1 MHMRNAVC
9 HVREGPVF
17 CYEFCV
23 QPDDQGTSEREREHF
38 STHMNRHS
46 HTNNK
51 CTLNKN
57 SPSCVCLCICSSGSS
72 KISSIFPRVHNF
84 SFDPFSLGYASL
96 QSALALSRF
105 LLRALPFFIFIV
117 SFLIVIHL
125 GHLFLLPDA
134 AASAV
139 VANRIHISSFIV
151 RTTQSARFMSARVR
165 KLSVFRVLQLLCMRA
180 RRACIF
186 LTVVSII
193 LMKREQFVCKPQNI
207 QFRSF
212 VFCFSQYSHTL
223 TDSDSHM
230 LCNQDCIVCC
240 FSYH

>member
-1 MHMRNAVC
+1 M
-9 HVREGPVF
+9 
-17 CYEFCV
+17 
-23 QPDDQGTSEREREHF
+23 
-38 STHMNRHS
+38 
-46 HTNNK
+46 
-51 CTLNKN
+51 
-57 SPSCVCLCICSSGSS
+57 CVCAYVRRAQAKSQASFHAYI
-72 KISSIFPRVHNF
+72 ISVLI
-84 SFDPFSLGYASL
+84 PFR
-96 QSALALSRF
+96 SAMLLFNLLSLSRF
-105 LLRALPFFIFIV
+105 LLRPFFIFIV

-180 RRACIF
+180 RRACIL